1 MPLVVLFRLSPACTY
16 PAALVAVVVPLR
28 DLISTE
34 SSRYLMSGVKQG
46 LNKDPK
52 QVSLYHRI

>member
-1 MPLVVLFRLSPACTY
+1 MLLVVLFRLSPACRY

-34 SSRYLMSGVKQG
+34 SSRHLMSGVKQG
-46 LNKDPK
+46 LEQRP
-52 QVSLYHRI
+52 